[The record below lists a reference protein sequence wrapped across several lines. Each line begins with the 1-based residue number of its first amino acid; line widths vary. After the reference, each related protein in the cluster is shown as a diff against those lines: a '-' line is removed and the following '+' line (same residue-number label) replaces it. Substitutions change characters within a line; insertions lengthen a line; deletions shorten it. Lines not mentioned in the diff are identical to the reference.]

1 MSLWVAPGSVAEES
15 SSGSGGAYTPA
26 HGEPT
31 KVRCEIGT
39 LCVIRTADGFRAID
53 DVCTHE
59 TASLSEGEYY
69 DDTDEIECPL
79 HASRLHLRLP
89 SRPAQARRGSR
100 PSRHF
105 VPPRAHRVSS
115 RQRALIVP
123 GSPDRTAVRED
134 EGRPEAPF
142 RERM

>member
-53 DVCTHE
+53 DMCTHE

-69 DDTDEIECPL
+69 DDTDEIECRCTP
-79 HASRLHLRLP
+79 HASTFDCRSGQPRLVEGLDPPGISYRL
-89 SRPAQARRGSR
+89 
-100 PSRHF
+100 
-105 VPPRAHRVSS
+105 
-115 RQRALIVP
+115 
-123 GSPDRTAVRED
+123 
-134 EGRPEAPF
+134 
-142 RERM
+142 ERIE

>member
-79 HASRLHLRLP
+79 HASTFDCRSGQPRLVEGLGPPGISYRL
-89 SRPAQARRGSR
+89 
-100 PSRHF
+100 
-105 VPPRAHRVSS
+105 
-115 RQRALIVP
+115 
-123 GSPDRTAVRED
+123 
-134 EGRPEAPF
+134 
-142 RERM
+142 ERMSR

>member
-1 MSLWVAPGSVAEES
+1 MAPAERRGRGSY
-15 SSGSGGAYTPA
+15 GSGGACPPA

-79 HASRLHLRLP
+79 HASTFDCRSGQPRLVEGLDPPGISYRL
-89 SRPAQARRGSR
+89 
-100 PSRHF
+100 
-105 VPPRAHRVSS
+105 
-115 RQRALIVP
+115 
-123 GSPDRTAVRED
+123 
-134 EGRPEAPF
+134 
-142 RERM
+142 ERIE